1 LCSNSPPLAEGRFKT
16 ALKVVKAAFKPA
28 KNPLRL
34 FSSNEDILNKCKKN
48 DNKFSILFYKNK

>member
-1 LCSNSPPLAEGRFKT
+1 MRGKMELSICVE
-16 ALKVVKAAFKPA
+16 KAKKKK